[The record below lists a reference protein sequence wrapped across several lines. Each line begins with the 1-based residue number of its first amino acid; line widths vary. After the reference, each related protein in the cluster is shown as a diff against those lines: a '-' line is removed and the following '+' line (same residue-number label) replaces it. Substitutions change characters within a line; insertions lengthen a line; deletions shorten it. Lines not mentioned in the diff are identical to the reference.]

1 MLRYLTVAAVLL
13 ALAGTGCSN
22 KAEPRKSTGD
32 GPAATNATSP
42 ATGSTI
48 KSDAGRG
55 ASTTKCGADETGRR
69 QSRHAGRRT
78 ERRRGAG
85 RRWQR
90 EIGR

>member
-1 MLRYLTVAAVLL
+1 MLRYLGVAAVLL

-22 KAEPRKSTGD
+22 KAEPKKSTGD

-55 ASTTKCGADETGRR
+55 ASTTKSEPTKPVAASPDMP
-69 QSRHAGRRT
+69 AGNSANALL
-78 ERRRGAG
+78 AG
-85 RRWQR
+85 WPDASNRCP
-90 EIGR
+90 